1 MDHRITET
9 LQPYKLPDFTDAA
22 GRHTTTR
29 NWAFLALLQ
38 TCICRICRIEDLQP
52 FTAAAVEGGRTAVTN
67 TMACVMVAL

>member
-38 TCICRICRIEDLQP
+38 TDLQP

-67 TMACVMVAL
+67 TIACVMVAL